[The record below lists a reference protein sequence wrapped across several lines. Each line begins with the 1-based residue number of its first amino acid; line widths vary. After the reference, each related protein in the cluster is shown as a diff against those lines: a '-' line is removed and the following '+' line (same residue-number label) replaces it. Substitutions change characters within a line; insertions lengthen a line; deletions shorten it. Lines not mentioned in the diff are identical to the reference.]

1 MPSMEAEKTVGLS
14 FRVTPTMK
22 RKLEAAAAQERRS
35 LTNMF
40 EVLVDEYC
48 RAHGISEDKVGSQE
62 KAAVLTG
69 KKTV

>member
-22 RKLEAAAAQERRS
+22 RKLEVAAAQERRS

-40 EVLVDEYC
+40 EVLVDDYC
-48 RAHGISEDKVGSQE
+48 RMHGISEDEVGSQK
-62 KAAVLTG
+62 KAVSSG
-69 KKTV
+69 RKRS